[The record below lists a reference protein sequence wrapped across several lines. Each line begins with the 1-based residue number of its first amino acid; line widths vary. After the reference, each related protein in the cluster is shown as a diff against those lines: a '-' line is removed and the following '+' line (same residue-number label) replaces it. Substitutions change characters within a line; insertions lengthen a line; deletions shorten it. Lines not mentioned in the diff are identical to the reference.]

1 MVFLFWSKGM
11 KYLKHALLDQVP
23 YREKHVVYRVM
34 IEFPAEIKFGNNL
47 SGLSTQDSLKN

>member
-11 KYLKHALLDQVP
+11 KYLKHALLEQVP

-34 IEFPAEIKFGNNL
+34 IEFPAEIKFV
-47 SGLSTQDSLKN
+47 TIYQDYPLRTV